1 MSDSAT
7 IQAGEADAST
17 AASTSAS
24 SASADTAGT
33 TAQTPVATALQDL
46 IAGGVAGSASVIVGH
61 PFDTYKV
68 RLQTSKP
75 GCTES
80 TRAFGGF
87 SSLFRGMAA
96 PLSCAAVVN
105 AIVFSSF
112 GESSRLW
119 DERVERRAAVLAAEN
134 TEGGDASA
142 AALPHDSFTKSF
154 CCGSFAG
161 FAQSVVICPM
171 EHIKCRLQVQ
181 HGMGSADALYR
192 GPFDAVHKIVSSH
205 GFSGLYRGMCVTW
218 WREVPA
224 FGLYFSTYDY
234 IKDMGNQ
241 LFADGKGD
249 VKDWHAWGASAFA
262 GGTSGC
268 FTWLIICEFYFVT
281 IFILPKRILRHYL
294 SHISSAH
301 YTPFQLSDSDPFDII
316 KTRIQTAPWHTPQA
330 DLKIVNIT
338 RALIR
343 ENGWRFMFRGLGV
356 TLVRAFPVNA
366 TVFPVYEFT
375 LDHLVSSGIGGRD

>member
-268 FTWLIICEFYFVT
+268 FTWLIIY
-281 IFILPKRILRHYL
+281 
-294 SHISSAH
+294 
-301 YTPFQLSDSDPFDII
+301 PFDII